1 MRGPKPPALALTPA
15 RQQALQALVNRPL
28 TAQQI
33 ALRGRIVLLCAEGYN
48 NSQIARLLA
57 CDIRLAR
64 LWRKRWLALQNTP
77 DTEMSLTQRLS
88 DAPRPGAPA
97 TISAEAYCQIMA
109 LACQPP
115 AECGRPIAQWSAR
128 ELAEEA
134 VGQGFVERISPRQ
147 VGRFLKRCGH

>member
-1 MRGPKPPALALTPA
+1 MRGPKPPSLSLTPA
-15 RQQALQALVNRPL
+15 QQQALQALVNRPSM
-28 TAQQI
+28 AQQI
-33 ALRGRIVLLCAEGYN
+33 ALRGRIVLLCAEGHN

-64 LWRKRWLALQNTP
+64 LWRQRWLALQDTP
-77 DTEMSLTQRLS
+77 DTEMNLTQRLS

-115 AECGRPIAQWSAR
+115 QDCGRPIAAWSAR

-134 VGQGFVERISPRQ
+134 VAQGIVERISPRQ
-147 VGRFLKRCGH
+147 VGRFLKRGGH